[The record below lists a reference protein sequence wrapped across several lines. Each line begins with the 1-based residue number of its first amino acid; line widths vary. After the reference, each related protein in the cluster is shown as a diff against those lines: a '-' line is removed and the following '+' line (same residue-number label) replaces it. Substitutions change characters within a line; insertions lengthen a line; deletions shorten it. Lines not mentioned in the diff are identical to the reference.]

1 MTPIRRRRRDDRRLL
16 RALERWLPPSRIIR
30 DPGECALYDT
40 DGLTLHRAP
49 PGGVLLL
56 ESADEVEEAVR
67 CCVSHGVPF
76 VPRGAGTGLSG
87 GAIPLDHAW
96 VLDLSRMDRVLEIDP
111 LERTARIEP
120 GVVNLDLDRAAAA
133 QGLRYAPD
141 PSSQRACTVGGNIAE
156 NSGGPHCFRHGMTT
170 RHIESLEV
178 VLPDGTRTILAAP
191 SPGRADPRGLFV
203 GSEGTLGIAV
213 EATVALVARPEAVR
227 TQLASFPSLAAACRA
242 VSRVIAAGAR
252 PAALE
257 ILDRL
262 TIKAVEASVFRAGY
276 PLDAE
281 AVLLV
286 EAEGSVEEIE
296 QETAVVQAAC
306 EAEAAL
312 AFETADD
319 PVARER
325 LWRGRKGAFGAMGR
339 VARDLYVLDGVVPRT
354 RLAEVIERITKV
366 GERHDLVLSNV
377 FHAGDG
383 NLHPNLSF
391 DARDPEQCARVLA
404 AGDEILRIC
413 VEAGGT
419 LSGEHGIGLE
429 KRDHMHLV
437 FDAGELATQERLRAA
452 VDPAGLANPG
462 KVIPGGRGCVEA
474 GHRGPP
480 GSGERTARRIE
491 EVLG

>member
-133 QGLRYAPD
+133 PGRRFAPD
-141 PSSQRACTVGGNIAE
+141 PSSPRAGPVGGHIAE
-156 NSGGPHCFRHGMTT
+156 HSGGPHGVRHGMTT

-227 TQLASFPSLAAACRA
+227 TQLASFPSLAA
-242 VSRVIAAGAR
+242 
-252 PAALE
+252 
-257 ILDRL
+257 
-262 TIKAVEASVFRAGY
+262 
-276 PLDAE
+276 
-281 AVLLV
+281 
-286 EAEGSVEEIE
+286 
-296 QETAVVQAAC
+296 
-306 EAEAAL
+306 
-312 AFETADD
+312 
-319 PVARER
+319 
-325 LWRGRKGAFGAMGR
+325 
-339 VARDLYVLDGVVPRT
+339 
-354 RLAEVIERITKV
+354 
-366 GERHDLVLSNV
+366 
-377 FHAGDG
+377 
-383 NLHPNLSF
+383 
-391 DARDPEQCARVLA
+391 
-404 AGDEILRIC
+404 
-413 VEAGGT
+413 
-419 LSGEHGIGLE
+419 
-429 KRDHMHLV
+429 
-437 FDAGELATQERLRAA
+437 
-452 VDPAGLANPG
+452 
-462 KVIPGGRGCVEA
+462 
-474 GHRGPP
+474 
-480 GSGERTARRIE
+480 
-491 EVLG
+491 